1 MGLAKA
7 KISPL
12 KIASRSGFGNDSALI
27 PGPTLSQAWAS
38 VYLAIML
45 FVYLDEFG
53 HVGPF
58 VHRQDPKY
66 KDSPV
71 FGMAGIILPEAS
83 IRPFSTRFFQLK
95 QKTFSA
101 DIANST
107 HAAYKWEKKGSEI
120 FRPKAIERYPDIR
133 QTGFRMLNLVGSC
146 GGKVFFCGRE
156 KIAGSTDV
164 NPNGLYTTVFS
175 HTIRALDDY
184 AQSVGSNFAMVVDE
198 HSARKELLECAA
210 KTMFGHRPT
219 KRLVSPPFEVESNL
233 DQNIQAAD
241 WVSAI
246 VGRMWAYRI
255 SPAQYLDH
263 EKINTYF
270 GDRIARLATHS
281 RVDRRKEKQPM
292 LVGLSAPDRP
302 ATLRFSVHDKP

>member
-1 MGLAKA
+1 
-7 KISPL
+7 
-12 KIASRSGFGNDSALI
+12 
-27 PGPTLSQAWAS
+27 
-38 VYLAIML
+38 ML

-66 KDSPV
+66 RDSPV

-83 IRPFSTRFFQLK
+83 IRSFSTRFYQLK
-95 QKTFSA
+95 AKTFA
-101 DIANST
+101 TDIAGST
-107 HAAYKWEKKGSEI
+107 HAAYKWEKKGTEI

-133 QTGFRMLNLVGSC
+133 QTGFRMLNMVHDC
-146 GGKVFFCGRE
+146 GGKVFYYGRE

-164 NPNGLYTTVFS
+164 NPNGLYTTVFG
-175 HTIRALDDY
+175 HTIRALDSY
-184 AQSVGSNFAMVVDE
+184 AQSVNSNFAMVVDE
-198 HSARKELLECAA
+198 HSARKELLDCAA
-210 KTMFGHRPT
+210 KTMFGKNPT

-233 DQNIQAAD
+233 NQNIQAAD

-255 SPAQYLDH
+255 LPEQYFDH
-263 EKINTYF
+263 AKIDTYF

-281 RVDRRKEKQPM
+281 RVDRRKEKQPV
-292 LVGLSAPDRP
+292 LVGLSAPEISP
-302 ATLRFSVHDKP
+302 TLRYSIHDKR

>member
-1 MGLAKA
+1 
-7 KISPL
+7 
-12 KIASRSGFGNDSALI
+12 
-27 PGPTLSQAWAS
+27 
-38 VYLAIML
+38 ML

-58 VHRQDPKY
+58 VHRQDPKF

-95 QKTFSA
+95 EKTFA
-101 DIANST
+101 TDIAGSS
-107 HAAYKWEKKGSEI
+107 HAPYKWEKKGAAI

-133 QTGFRMLNLVGSC
+133 QTGFRMLNMVGDC
-146 GGKVFFCGRE
+146 GGKVFFYGRE
-156 KIAGSTDV
+156 KISGSTDV

-175 HTIRALDDY
+175 KTIRALDRY
-184 AQSVGSNFAMVVDE
+184 AQSVSSNFAIVVDE

-210 KTMFGHRPT
+210 KTMFGNPPT

-233 DQNIQAAD
+233 NQNIQAAD
-241 WVSAI
+241 WVASI

-255 SPAQYLDH
+255 LPGQYADH
-263 EKINTYF
+263 QKIDAYF
-270 GDRIARLATHS
+270 GDRVARLATHS
-281 RVDRRKEKQPM
+281 SVDRRREKQPI
-292 LVGLSAPDRP
+292 LVGLSVPERP
-302 ATLRFSVHDKP
+302 ATLRYSIHDQR